1 MTELE
6 MLRAANEGH
15 VRMIADLA
23 AERDNLESQLA
34 ALRLTLADACTQRDK
49 YMRRTVE
56 WRDAVLSGVVFTVA
70 CTGCNDECSACREEG

>member
-23 AERDNLESQLA
+23 AERD
-34 ALRLTLADACTQRDK
+34 ALKRERD
-49 YMRRTVE
+49 E
-56 WRDAVLSGVVFTVA
+56 A
-70 CTGCNDECSACREEG
+70 REERDELISENYWKTPNH